1 MLNESLL
8 EPSSSQDSSN
18 NVGELYTVGSSSS
31 TNNDAST
38 TASSSLLGT
47 GSGVGDYEADAA
59 AGGIKQSPTSP
70 TTALQHSG
78 GSEKK
83 LSAFVLAVI
92 IFFNAA
98 GKHIISLL
106 VCLCASYCN
115 LCIICAALTNCNW
128 FSNILSSNLW

>member
-1 MLNESLL
+1 MLNEPLL

-18 NVGELYTVGSSSS
+18 NVNVGELNTVGSSSS

-59 AGGIKQSPTSP
+59 AGGIKQSPTS
-70 TTALQHSG
+70 TSLQHNG

-98 GKHIISLL
+98 GKFIM
-106 VCLCASYCN
+106 VCSFAGVASYCN
-115 LCIICAALTNCNW
+115 IFITCVSLIDCN
-128 FSNILSSNLW
+128 

>member
-1 MLNESLL
+1 MLNEPLL

-18 NVGELYTVGSSSS
+18 NANVGELNTVGSSSS

-70 TTALQHSG
+70 ALHHNG

-92 IFFNAA
+92 SFFNAA
-98 GKHIISLL
+98 GKYIMVGSFAN
-106 VCLCASYCN
+106 VASYCN
-115 LCIICAALTNCNW
+115 ICITCASLIDCN
-128 FSNILSSNLW
+128 

>member
-1 MLNESLL
+1 MLNEPLL

-59 AGGIKQSPTSP
+59 AGGIKLSPTSP
-70 TTALQHSG
+70 PTALQHSG

-98 GKHIISLL
+98 GKFVI
-106 VCLCASYCN
+106 
-115 LCIICAALTNCNW
+115 
-128 FSNILSSNLW
+128 

>member
-31 TNNDAST
+31 TNNDVST
-38 TASSSLLGT
+38 TASSSSLLRT

-70 TTALQHSG
+70 PTALQHSG

-98 GKHIISLL
+98 GKFVI
-106 VCLCASYCN
+106 
-115 LCIICAALTNCNW
+115 
-128 FSNILSSNLW
+128 